1 MLEIDLALPHSYS
14 VTEPGELP
22 GTGTP
27 SLPVLYFP
35 KPQNR
40 SEHDGLWLRIK
51 GKDGKPW
58 IGVFAYLYNAPPAWS
73 RVIGSLDPDRVCVIA
88 RGAGYIVDSNNP
100 NRWENIAVNPVLDC
114 RILMEHQLIIFAGFT
129 HLAAY
134 NSNGMAWQSPRV
146 CWDELKILRITE
158 NIIEGTGYDPTS
170 IGESR
175 FVVDIKTG
183 RSLLPA
189 PVSIDG
195 RSIW

>member
-88 RGAGYIVDSNNP
+88 RAQVISWIVITPIAG
-100 NRWENIAVNPVLDC
+100 
-114 RILMEHQLIIFAGFT
+114 
-129 HLAAY
+129 
-134 NSNGMAWQSPRV
+134 
-146 CWDELKILRITE
+146 KIL
-158 NIIEGTGYDPTS
+158 PS
-170 IGESR
+170 IPCLIAES
-175 FVVDIKTG
+175 
-183 RSLLPA
+183 
-189 PVSIDG
+189 
-195 RSIW
+195 